1 MPKKFNPTSKVQ
13 GGSITL
19 FLALT
24 LTLVLSF
31 CFSLLEA
38 ARVQSLSAMA
48 GRRLLLD
55 LESAF
60 GEYHTALWQ
69 DYRLLFLD
77 GSDGAGQLDLASLE
91 GHMMGESDWAQK
103 GSSFFQMVLRN
114 MEVVRYG
121 LATDGNGTAF
131 ELQACRAMKEQL
143 VAGAVDAWKEKLG
156 KGEELASKRQ
166 GMEKTWNQ
174 AKDAV
179 EDAEVIEKQKEE
191 AQAGEEGNVNVQPAK
206 REGREQAAK
215 GEAGILGKELPE
227 NPIESVDLLKR
238 SVVLQAVVENPSVIS
253 GKTIVGFSPLE
264 GRQKEKGNMEEMQKG
279 SLDKICF
286 LQYLNDFFSCYTG
299 SGKKGS
305 QEHALDYELEY
316 CIAGKDTDAKNL
328 EKVVKELLLLR
339 EVGNFATI
347 MQDGKKQSL
356 ALEMATA
363 AVGFTGIVPLIEAV
377 KLGILLAWSYIE
389 SVLDVRSLLAG
400 GKVPLMKKPSD
411 WKSDVALGKEALK
424 QEAKKTEE
432 EDGWDYREYLLLL
445 LALVR
450 EHTLVNRA
458 MDVVEQNIRLQ
469 AGETNFRMDQ
479 QIYHIQA
486 EGLYVAAPL
495 FLGFVTAG
503 KKVDGTYHFCC
514 SQEFSYFG
522 QQ

>member
-48 GRRLLLD
+48 QRRLLLD

-143 VAGAVDAWKEKLG
+143 AAGAVDAWKEKLG
-156 KGEELASKRQ
+156 TGEELASKRQ

-299 SGKKGS
+299 SGKK
-305 QEHALDYELEY
+305 
-316 CIAGKDTDAKNL
+316 
-328 EKVVKELLLLR
+328 
-339 EVGNFATI
+339 
-347 MQDGKKQSL
+347 
-356 ALEMATA
+356 
-363 AVGFTGIVPLIEAV
+363 
-377 KLGILLAWSYIE
+377 
-389 SVLDVRSLLAG
+389 
-400 GKVPLMKKPSD
+400 
-411 WKSDVALGKEALK
+411 
-424 QEAKKTEE
+424 
-432 EDGWDYREYLLLL
+432 
-445 LALVR
+445 
-450 EHTLVNRA
+450 
-458 MDVVEQNIRLQ
+458 
-469 AGETNFRMDQ
+469 
-479 QIYHIQA
+479 
-486 EGLYVAAPL
+486 
-495 FLGFVTAG
+495 
-503 KKVDGTYHFCC
+503 
-514 SQEFSYFG
+514 
-522 QQ
+522 